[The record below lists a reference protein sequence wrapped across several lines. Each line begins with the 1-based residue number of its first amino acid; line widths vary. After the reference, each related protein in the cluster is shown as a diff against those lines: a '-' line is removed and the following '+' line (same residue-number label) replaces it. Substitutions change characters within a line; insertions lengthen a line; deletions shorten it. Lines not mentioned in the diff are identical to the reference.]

1 MDTYLLALDAGTGS
15 IRAVLFPSKESKS
28 ALLSVNGNIEKT
40 RAGQEVWI
48 LTGATTGSLPSLASK
63 KF

>member
-1 MDTYLLALDAGTGS
+1 MDTYLLALDAGT
-15 IRAVLFPSKESKS
+15 SKESKS